1 MIRLRSTRL
10 ARALSCAIA
19 LAASAAAAAP
29 TLEADLILHGGEVYT
44 PNGWA
49 EAIAIEDGVII
60 AVGSNGEVDAHRVAS
75 TQVIDLAGAAVLPG
89 FHDMHVHPLGAG
101 LAQRQCTFP
110 QGSPP
115 AVIVAAVRACAE
127 RHAQGEWIAGGQ
139 WDAASFGDEPV
150 DRRLLDEAAPSHP
163 VALTDISGHSAWA
176 NTAALEL
183 AGITATTPN
192 PPGGIIERDG
202 EGRATGVLR
211 ESAAG
216 LVRRLI
222 PPVTQ
227 EDSMAALRWA
237 LDRMLEQGITSFT
250 DAVASESTLEA
261 YAALADEG
269 LLKQRVRACMM
280 WGGAAPA
287 SGNLPSAIEHRNFY
301 ARDRFSPTCVKL
313 LLDGVPTDG
322 HTAAMVEPY
331 ADAAGSESGDRGL
344 LMMPQ
349 DALSALVTRL
359 DALGLTV
366 KMHAAGDAAVR
377 AGLDAIEAARR
388 ENGFGGRLHE
398 LAHNSFVQPSD
409 IERAPALRATFEMS
423 PYIWYPNPIIPDI
436 SKAVGPERMLRW
448 IPIGDAIAAGALV
461 VPGSDWPVVPNVN
474 PWIAIETLVTR
485 QPPGGGGEALGESQK
500 ISLEQAIE
508 LFTVN
513 AARQLGERHRL
524 GTIER
529 GMLADI
535 VVVDRNPFEMPI
547 TDVHETG
554 VLMTFIEGE
563 LVYRK

>member
-1 MIRLRSTRL
+1 MIRVRSTRL
-10 ARALSCAIA
+10 ARALSCAMA
-19 LAASAAAAAP
+19 VAASGAAAAP
-29 TLEADLILHGGEVYT
+29 TLEADLILRGGAVYT

-49 EAIAIEDGVII
+49 EAIAVENGVII
-60 AVGSNGEVDAHRVAS
+60 AVGSTAEVDAHRVAS
-75 TQVIDLAGAAVLPG
+75 TEVIDLDGAAVLPG

-101 LAQRQCTFP
+101 LAQRECTFP

-127 RHAQGEWIAGGQ
+127 RRAEGEWIAGGQ

-150 DRRLLDEAAPSHP
+150 DRRLLDEAAPNNP
-163 VALTDISGHSAWA
+163 VTLTDISGHSAWA

-202 EGRATGVLR
+202 AGRATGVLR

-222 PPVTQ
+222 PPVTT
-227 EDSMAALRWA
+227 EESLAALRWA
-237 LDRMLEQGITSFT
+237 LDRMLEHGITSFT
-250 DAVASESTLEA
+250 DAVASEPSLQA
-261 YAALADEG
+261 YATLADEG

-287 SGNLPSAIEHRNFY
+287 SGGLPSHIAHRNFY

-331 ADAAGSESGDRGL
+331 ADAAGPASGDRGL

-349 DALSALVTRL
+349 DALDAVVTRL

-388 ENGFGGRLHE
+388 ANGFGGQLHE

-409 IERAPALRATFEMS
+409 IERAPALGATFEMS

-436 SKAVGPERMLRW
+436 SKAVGAERMLRW
-448 IPIGDAIAAGALV
+448 IPLADAIEAGALV
-461 VPGSDWPVVPNVN
+461 VPGSDWPVVPNVD

-500 ISLEQAIE
+500 ISLEQAVE

-513 AARQLGERHRL
+513 AARQLGERDRL

-529 GMLADI
+529 GMLADL
-535 VVVDRNPFEMPI
+535 VVVDRNPFEIPI
-547 TDVHETG
+547 NEVHETG

>member
-1 MIRLRSTRL
+1 MIRVGPILRAS
-10 ARALSCAIA
+10 ALSGAVA
-19 LAASAAAAAP
+19 LAASGAAAQP
-29 TLEADLILHGGEVYT
+29 TLEADLILQGGAVYT
-44 PNGWA
+44 PSGWA

-60 AVGSNGEVDAHRVAS
+60 AVGRDDDMNAYRAAGTE
-75 TQVIDLAGAAVLPG
+75 VIDLDGAAVLPG

-101 LAQRQCTFP
+101 LAQRECTFA

-115 AVIVAAVRACAE
+115 AAIVAAVRACAE
-127 RHAQGEWIAGGQ
+127 RRGDGEWIAGGQ
-139 WDAASFGDEPV
+139 WDAASFGGEPV
-150 DRRLLDEAAPSHP
+150 DRRLLDEAAPNNP
-163 VALTDISGHSAWA
+163 VVLTDISGHSAWA

-183 AGITATTPN
+183 AGITASTPN
-192 PPGGIIERDG
+192 PPGGIIERDAD
-202 EGRATGVLR
+202 GRATGVLR

-216 LVRRLI
+216 LVRRLV
-222 PPVTQ
+222 PPVTP
-227 EDSMAALRWA
+227 EESMAALRWA

-250 DAVASESTLEA
+250 DAVASEATLDA
-261 YAALADEG
+261 YATLADEG

-280 WGGAAPA
+280 WGGAAPG
-287 SGNLPSAIEHRNFY
+287 SGGLPSHIAHRNFY

-331 ADAAGSESGDRGL
+331 ADTEESEPGDRGL

-349 DALSALVTRL
+349 DALGAVVTRL
-359 DALGLTV
+359 DAIGLTV

-388 ENGFGGRLHE
+388 ANGVGGPSHE

-409 IERAPALRATFEMS
+409 IERAPALGATFEMS

-436 SKAVGPERMLRW
+436 SKAVGAERMLRW
-448 IPIGDAIAAGALV
+448 IPLGDAIAAGARV
-461 VPGSDWPVVPNVN
+461 VAGSDWPVVPNVN

-485 QPPGGGGEALGESQK
+485 QAPGGEGDVLGESQK

-508 LFTVN
+508 LFTAN
-513 AARQLGERHRL
+513 AARQLGERDRL

-529 GMLADI
+529 GMLADL
-535 VVVDRNPFEMPI
+535 VVVDRNPFEIPI
-547 TDVHETG
+547 TEVHETG